1 MISVGRLAKEKNWRF
16 LLKAAARGI
25 ANHPN
30 LRVVLLGDGPERKN
44 LENYSREL
52 GIEERVSFLGNVP
65 FEQVPSYLRASDFF
79 GFTSTTETQGL
90 VTLEALAAGLPVV
103 AVEASGTRD
112 IAKHGV
118 HGFLV
123 DEDIG
128 AFVHAIDQL
137 LLHPAMFENFREQA
151 LSRAKELN
159 IMNQAKKLLE
169 VYKRAKEDRNTN
181 RFVKVSGN

>member
-1 MISVGRLAKEKNWRF
+1 
-16 LLKAAARGI
+16 
-25 ANHPN
+25 
-30 LRVVLLGDGPERKN
+30 
-44 LENYSREL
+44 
-52 GIEERVSFLGNVP
+52 
-65 FEQVPSYLRASDFF
+65 
-79 GFTSTTETQGL
+79 
-90 VTLEALAAGLPVV
+90 
-103 AVEASGTRD
+103 
-112 IAKHGV
+112 
-118 HGFLV
+118 LV